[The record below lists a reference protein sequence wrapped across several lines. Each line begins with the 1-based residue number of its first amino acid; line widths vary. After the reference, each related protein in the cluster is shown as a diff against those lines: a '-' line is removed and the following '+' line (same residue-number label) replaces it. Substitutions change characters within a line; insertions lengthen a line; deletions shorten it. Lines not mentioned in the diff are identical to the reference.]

1 MTNTK
6 SSQNTVNKDINTI
19 DIPVHSTA
27 TLAKASLVACV
38 IAAIVLITAILPA
51 EYNIDPTGIGQ
62 SMGLTQI
69 AEAAEMSDENQVNGS
84 ETVLAFEQPNLAVGK
99 EIADAPSIAQIAQ
112 ARKTAGVRSDTV
124 KIDIPAGKGLEYKL
138 IMDEFV
144 HLEYQWSTSGEP
156 LYFDFHGEPKGDK
169 TGYFESFSITTS
181 NEVKGSLTTPFA
193 GSHGW
198 YWKNTTNTPIT
209 VTLSTKGDYTIK
221 G

>member
-1 MTNTK
+1 M
-6 SSQNTVNKDINTI
+6 

-27 TLAKASLVACV
+27 TLTKASLAATV
-38 IAAIVLITAILPA
+38 IAAIVLTTAILPA
-51 EYNIDPTGIGQ
+51 EYNIDPTGIGKAL
-62 SMGLTQI
+62 GLTQI
-69 AEAAEMSDENQVNGS
+69 AEAANGTPTAPVSGS
-84 ETVLAFEQPNLAVGK
+84 ETVLAFEQLEPAATK
-99 EIADAPSIAQIAQ
+99 EIANAPSVAEIEQ

-144 HLEYQWSTSGEP
+144 HLEYEWSTSGEE
-156 LYFDFHGEPKGDK
+156 LYFDFHGEPKGDS

-181 NEVKGSLTTPFA
+181 NKMKGSLTTPFA

-198 YWKNTTNTPIT
+198 YWKNRTDVPIT